1 MVRLLLRQRNI
12 DINIQDDDGYTPLHY
27 AVNQNREE
35 VKNYSQI
42 EVTQLRLHFNFKNPE
57 FVSIYGES

>member
-1 MVRLLLRQRNI
+1 MTFANHRLRINLQDLLDRTALHHAVIRNR
-12 DINIQDDDGYTPLHY
+12 LK
-27 AVNQNREE
+27 

-42 EVTQLRLHFNFKNPE
+42 EVTQLRLHFYFKNPE